1 MDVKVI
7 MRDDYRF
14 IMSLDNEAV
23 ELLHQL
29 SKIRN
34 EPATDVVKRLVLGG
48 LVLMQKCNKIGE
60 YERSGKR
67 NSGYVSLLF
76 KHFLHIK

>member
-1 MDVKVI
+1 MNVKVI
-7 MRDDYRF
+7 MTDDYRF

-29 SKIRN
+29 AKIKGL
-34 EPATDVVKRLVLGG
+34 PATDVIKGLVLGG
-48 LVLMQKCNKIGE
+48 LNIMQIDNKIGE
-60 YERSGKR
+60 YERNGKR